1 MDFGCKPFGFIT
13 AICMGRQNATYCLEM
28 DLCIQT
34 CGCTF
39 FALELV
45 LQTPFKA
52 KEAALSSRGSP
63 CLEMDETC

>member
-1 MDFGCKPFGFIT
+1 
-13 AICMGRQNATYCLEM
+13 MGRQNATYCLEM
-28 DLCIQT
+28 DLRIQT

-39 FALELV
+39 FTLELV